1 MDPMDDVFYLA
12 VGLLILGAFTLGA
25 VLLERL
31 RKGAA

>member
-1 MDPMDDVFYLA
+1 MDDLSFLA
-12 VGLLILGAFTLGA
+12 IGLLSLAAFQLGA